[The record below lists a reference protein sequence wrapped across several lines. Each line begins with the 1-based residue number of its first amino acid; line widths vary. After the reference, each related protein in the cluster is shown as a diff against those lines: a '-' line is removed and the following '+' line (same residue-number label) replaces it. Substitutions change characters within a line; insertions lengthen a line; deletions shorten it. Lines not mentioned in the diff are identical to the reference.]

1 MMRVFYVLMNFKC
14 VFPWG
19 VGFLFVWGLGADLT
33 VGYGYCGCDDFE
45 KIIRKLVGLWCRL
58 RDHLKVSIVK
68 RSLLQSLN
76 VASCSRHPDDL
87 YKNGI
92 QRSSFVPAIELLK
105 SRFDVTDLDSGT
117 GSFSSLLLFLL
128 TN

>member
-1 MMRVFYVLMNFKC
+1 MFFL
-14 VFPWG
+14 WG
-19 VGFLFVWGLGADLT
+19 VGFLFVLGLGTDLT
-33 VGYGYCGCDDFE
+33 VGYGYCGCDDSE
-45 KIIRKLVGLWCRL
+45 KVIRKLVGLWCRL
-58 RDHLKVSIVK
+58 RNHLKVSIVK
-68 RSLLQSLN
+68 RGPLQSLN
-76 VASCSRHPDDL
+76 ATSCSRHPDDL

-117 GSFSSLLLFLL
+117 GSFSLFPLSLL